1 MSEGYIGLAPSYGV
15 FQKQIIAGT
24 TATTYDL
31 EFDVVQATQ
40 LLVSIDGIVQEPDYA
55 FSIGRSSTG
64 QMQIVF
70 AEALSTTSTTG
81 NTTINSNSVTNINV
95 GGLVVG
101 QGVSGALVPAGTYI
115 QAIPTASSTVGVVT
129 LSEKALST
137 STGGTLTFGARI
149 FVVYLGKQLLT
160 PSTTDD
166 DTVPF
171 SEHFSGNNSTTLF
184 SLGRTPPNQ
193 SSIMVFVD
201 GVFQRGSG
209 NAYTLSGASI
219 TFTAPPPS
227 GTNNITVHY
236 VATQNNSVPTVS
248 DGSITNASLNLDY
261 NEATYRAPTVVTTT
275 AGQTTQTIKRP
286 NLNSYYDVNS
296 TLVLLNGIML
306 IPTTD
311 YTISSTTLTLVG
323 GAAPTGS
330 SLVVRY
336 LPTTA

>member
-31 EFDVVQATQ
+31 DFDVVQATQ
-40 LLVSIDGIVQEPDYA
+40 LLVSIDGIVQEPDWA

-70 AEALSTTSTTG
+70 AEALSTTTATG
-81 NTTINSNSVTNINV
+81 NTTLNSNSVTNINV
-95 GGLVVG
+95 AGLVVG

-115 QAIPTASSTVGVVT
+115 QAIPTTGTAGVVT

-160 PSTTDD
+160 PSTTED

-171 SEHFSGNNSTTLF
+171 SEHFTGNNSTTLF

-275 AGQTTQTIKRP
+275 SGQTTQAIKRP
-286 NLNSYYDVNS
+286 NLSSYYDVNS
-296 TLVLLNGIML
+296 TLVVLNGIML

-311 YTISSTTLTLVG
+311 YTISSTTLTLAG